1 MLKHDLQGERRAQR
15 GVAAQQRRG
24 AQQRGAVQVRCYS
37 VRGDGE
43 CYLAAVFSETPLHTA
58 ASMGYSQC
66 VQLLLKFGAG
76 IEILMGTMKM
86 SALHLAAQ
94 EGKRNINYF
103 RERYFLI
110 LQFVLRFVLRNFLI
124 LQFVDIL
131 DSRFI

>member
-124 LQFVDIL
+124 L

>member
-1 MLKHDLQGERRAQR
+1 M
-15 GVAAQQRRG
+15 
-24 AQQRGAVQVRCYS
+24 
-37 VRGDGE
+37 RGDGE

-94 EGKRNINYF
+94 EGEWNIKSKYYRKRFKYHLKCYPSICAF
-103 RERYFLI
+103 IQFLKTIFYI
-110 LQFVLRFVLRNFLI
+110 LSN
-124 LQFVDIL
+124 
-131 DSRFI
+131 

>member
-1 MLKHDLQGERRAQR
+1 M
-15 GVAAQQRRG
+15 
-24 AQQRGAVQVRCYS
+24 
-37 VRGDGE
+37 RGDGE

-94 EGKRNINYF
+94 EGKRNIKSKYYRKRF
-103 RERYFLI
+103 KYHLKCI
-110 LQFVLRFVLRNFLI
+110 LQFVLLYSF
-124 LQFVDIL
+124 
-131 DSRFI
+131 